1 MIDNKGYRKNVGI
14 VLMNNKNQF
23 LIFKR
28 IGADAWQF
36 PQGGIDKNETL
47 ERALYRELFEETGLA
62 KKDVIFI
69 GKTKKWITYDLPEK
83 YQKKR
88 NGKLCVG
95 QKQIWFLLKIKE
107 ESFKIDFTVNNTPE
121 FDSWMWVESDI
132 PEKKVIYFKKDAYNK
147 ALKELKKFI

>member
-47 ERALYRELFEETGLA
+47 FEDPTRFATSEWTPQTG
-62 KKDVIFI
+62 
-69 GKTKKWITYDLPEK
+69 GMTC
-83 YQKKR
+83 R
-88 NGKLCVG
+88 MR
-95 QKQIWFLLKIKE
+95 
-107 ESFKIDFTVNNTPE
+107 S
-121 FDSWMWVESDI
+121 
-132 PEKKVIYFKKDAYNK
+132 
-147 ALKELKKFI
+147 

>member
-47 ERALYRELFEETGLA
+47 ESALYRELFEETGLT
-62 KKDVIFI
+62 KKDVIFNNNFNKLYFKFCPGPLTFI
-69 GKTKKWITYDLPEK
+69 L
-83 YQKKR
+83 KKR
-88 NGKLCVG
+88 KN
-95 QKQIWFLLKIKE
+95 QK
-107 ESFKIDFTVNNTPE
+107 
-121 FDSWMWVESDI
+121 
-132 PEKKVIYFKKDAYNK
+132 
-147 ALKELKKFI
+147 

>member
-47 ERALYRELFEETGLA
+47 ERALYRELFEETGLT

-88 NGKLCVG
+88 NGKLLDKLQYIAVFG
-95 QKQIWFLLKIKE
+95 IIFLLI
-107 ESFKIDFTVNNTPE
+107 SIIIQIIIMRSGIF
-121 FDSWMWVESDI
+121 
-132 PEKKVIYFKKDAYNK
+132 
-147 ALKELKKFI
+147 